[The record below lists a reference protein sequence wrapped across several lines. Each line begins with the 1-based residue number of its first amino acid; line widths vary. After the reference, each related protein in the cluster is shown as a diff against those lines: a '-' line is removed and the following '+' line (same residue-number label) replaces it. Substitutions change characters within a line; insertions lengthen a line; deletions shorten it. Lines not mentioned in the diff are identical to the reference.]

1 MVADALSMKSTGS
14 LAHIV
19 EVRRPIVKEFQE
31 LVDKRVKFEVIGA
44 ESLLA
49 QVQVHSTLVNSINGN

>member
-1 MVADALSMKSTGS
+1 MYHLGKANVVADALSRKSMDS
-14 LAHIV
+14 MAHII

-31 LVDKRVKFEVIGA
+31 LVDKRVKFEVTSV

-49 QVQVHSTLVNSINGN
+49 QI

>member
-1 MVADALSMKSTGS
+1 MVADALSRKSIGS

-31 LVDKRVKFEVIGA
+31 LVDRGVKFELIGA

-49 QVQVHSTLVNSINGN
+49 